1 MVDLERLFGKLRNPT
16 SMDEITLERVQQM
29 RALEPRRRCFAD
41 HSGIQMAK
49 KNGSKSFSVKFEETI
64 RPIYEAMTGCQLNH
78 STQFSNYWHSI
89 DDDEDLAK
97 IQGWESSQGSRV
109 FLRDC
114 LSLSIALGINFPDN
128 QSHDHTELGEL
139 EHRAKQHRDKDA
151 IKELAKR
158 TIATINEL
166 PFYKD
171 ADFIAAVP
179 PRPDKEF
186 DLPLWI
192 AKLVAVATKKPD
204 ITPNFKFGN
213 TKSSVKE
220 VALDE
225 KWAAWESAG
234 LTLDGVDLAGKKV
247 ILLDDK
253 YQSGTTLQFVAMT
266 LQRHGA
272 SEVYGLSL
280 VKTLRD
286 TDNQ

>member
-1 MVDLERLFGKLRNPT
+1 MVNLKHILGKLRNPT
-16 SMDEITLERVQQM
+16 AMEKITLERVQQM

-64 RPIYEAMTGCQLNH
+64 LPIYEAMTGCRLHH
-78 STQFSNYWHSI
+78 SPQYSNYWHSI
-89 DDDEDLAK
+89 DDDDDLVM
-97 IQGWESSQGSRV
+97 IQRWESSQGSRV

-114 LSLSIALGINFPDN
+114 LSLSVALGINFPDN
-128 QSHDHTELGEL
+128 NSHNHTELGEL

-151 IKELAKR
+151 IKELAMR
-158 TIATINEL
+158 AIATINEL

-171 ADFIAAVP
+171 ADFVAAVP

-186 DLPLWI
+186 DLPTWI

-204 ITPNFKFGN
+204 ITPYFKFGN
-213 TKSSVKE
+213 TKGSVKE
-220 VALDE
+220 VALDK
-225 KWAAWESAG
+225 KWAAWEGSE
-234 LTLDGVDLAGKKV
+234 LTLDGVDLKDRKV
-247 ILLDDK
+247 ILIDDK

-266 LQRHGA
+266 LQKHGA